1 MHDGVMNMDLNSVA
15 SQDVNSSVNAVWTAS
30 AAKEKSAD
38 TKAAAKVETQPAQ
51 DQTEQ
56 SLTRDDMEKMTNEMT
71 KFMESLNTD
80 IQFTLHEGT
89 GRLIVKVIDKQ
100 TDKVLKEF
108 PPHQLLDTMA
118 AISKYIGGLLD
129 KKV

>member
-108 PPHQLLDTMA
+108 PPHQLLDTLA

>member
-1 MHDGVMNMDLNSVA
+1 MDLNSVA